1 MSSLEIF
8 KGQKAVVTGASG
20 YIGAALVKALIDR
33 SCSVISVSRGEHS
46 IETGAITIKAEITRP
61 EVWSNLIKDV
71 DVVYHLAGNTSVY
84 DAEVNPDSSLRDSLQ
99 PLRHLIKAA
108 NKNKSK
114 LRVVFASTA
123 TVYGLTP
130 RVPIDENTLPKPVT
144 YYDLHKLF
152 AEQQVV
158 LASQQ
163 GIIEGISFRLSNV
176 YGPSVGISSS
186 CERGVINK
194 LAKAAMHGSDLLI
207 YGDGNYLRDYVYI
220 DDVINAFIIAGFK
233 KDLDSEVFN
242 ISSGFSVDI
251 KQMFSMISLKASELT
266 GKSINIRHVPWPEGV
281 SVIEFRNYM
290 ADIKKANSKL
300 EWSPKILLDT
310 GILNTLSKIDFLI

>member
-1 MSSLEIF
+1 
-8 KGQKAVVTGASG
+8 
-20 YIGAALVKALIDR
+20 
-33 SCSVISVSRGEHS
+33 
-46 IETGAITIKAEITRP
+46 
-61 EVWSNLIKDV
+61 
-71 DVVYHLAGNTSVY
+71 
-84 DAEVNPDSSLRDSLQ
+84 
-99 PLRHLIKAA
+99 
-108 NKNKSK
+108 
-114 LRVVFASTA
+114 
-123 TVYGLTP
+123 
-130 RVPIDENTLPKPVT
+130 
-144 YYDLHKLF
+144 
-152 AEQQVV
+152 
-158 LASQQ
+158 
-163 GIIEGISFRLSNV
+163 
-176 YGPSVGISSS
+176 
-186 CERGVINK
+186 
-194 LAKAAMHGSDLLI
+194 MHGGDLLI